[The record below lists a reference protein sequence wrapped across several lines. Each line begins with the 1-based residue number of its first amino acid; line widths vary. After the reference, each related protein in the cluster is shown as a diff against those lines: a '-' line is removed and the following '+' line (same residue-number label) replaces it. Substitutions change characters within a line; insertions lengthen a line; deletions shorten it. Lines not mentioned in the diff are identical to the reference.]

1 MSKAAHKHVR
11 SKNEDESSP
20 IINNKVITYDIGYS
34 YMESIEFK
42 EVAVLVMTI
51 GIVSFCNDHT

>member
-1 MSKAAHKHVR
+1 DWLKSDVFKAAHKHVR

-34 YMESIEFK
+34 YMK
-42 EVAVLVMTI
+42 
-51 GIVSFCNDHT
+51 